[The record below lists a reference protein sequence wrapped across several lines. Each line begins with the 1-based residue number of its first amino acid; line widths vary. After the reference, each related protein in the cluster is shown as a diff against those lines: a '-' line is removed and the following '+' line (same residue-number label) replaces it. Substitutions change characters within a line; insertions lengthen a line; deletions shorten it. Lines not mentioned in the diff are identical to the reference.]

1 MDMDFASAP
10 RKMAYAR
17 LGYAVAALFTPRL
30 ATASLGA
37 KPSQM
42 TPAAVAWARVFAT
55 REAALAIA
63 SIGSEQIDPAIRRK
77 VLLMNA
83 AVDAVDSV
91 ALLALVKRQ
100 RNILP
105 LILAVPAGVFSA
117 VAHFQAARQLSA
129 ASAGANGQGAYQDAY
144 ATA

>member
-1 MDMDFASAP
+1 MDMDFASVP

-17 LGYAVAALFTPRL
+17 LGYAVAALFTPKL
-30 ATASLGA
+30 VTASLGA

-42 TPAAVAWARVFAT
+42 TPAAMAWAGVFAT
-55 REAALAIA
+55 REAALAVA
-63 SIGSEQIDPAIRRK
+63 TLGSEGLDPATRRK

-83 AVDAVDSV
+83 AIDAVDTV
-91 ALLALVKRQ
+91 AIFALVKRQ

-117 VAHFQAARQLSA
+117 VAHFQAAQLVRA
-129 ASAGANGQGAYQDAY
+129 AAGANGQGAYEDAY